1 MELKVILEN
10 VIQHQDLDADE
21 MRQVMNAIMSGQL
34 TDTQIAAFLIAERMK
49 GETVTEISAAANVM
63 RDLATPVNVEAENMV
78 DIVGTGGD
86 GISTFNV
93 STACTFVVAAA
104 GGHVAKH
111 GNRSVS
117 SQSGSADLLE
127 AVGVNLNL
135 NPKQVAKCIQ
145 QVGVGFMF
153 APMHHSAMKYAITAR
168 KEMGVRTLFNLL
180 GPLTNPAKVQRQ
192 LLGVFDKEW
201 VLPLAKVLRNLGS
214 VHAMVVH
221 ADDGM
226 DEISITGTTHVSE
239 LKEGEIKNYSITPE
253 QFGFRPRPLSD
264 IVVKDST
271 ESLKLIRSALNNEDS
286 AARNIILLNAGAA
299 IYVAGITD
307 DLDLGVQRASDVI
320 ASGKALEKMQALV
333 ELSQS
338 FR

>member
-1 MELKVILEN
+1 
-10 VIQHQDLDADE
+10 
-21 MRQVMNAIMSGQL
+21 
-34 TDTQIAAFLIAERMK
+34 
-49 GETVTEISAAANVM
+49 
-63 RDLATPVNVEAENMV
+63 
-78 DIVGTGGD
+78 
-86 GISTFNV
+86 
-93 STACTFVVAAA
+93 
-104 GGHVAKH
+104 
-111 GNRSVS
+111 
-117 SQSGSADLLE
+117 
-127 AVGVNLNL
+127 
-135 NPKQVAKCIQ
+135 
-145 QVGVGFMF
+145 
-153 APMHHSAMKYAITAR
+153 
-168 KEMGVRTLFNLL
+168 
-180 GPLTNPAKVQRQ
+180 
-192 LLGVFDKEW
+192 
-201 VLPLAKVLRNLGS
+201 
-214 VHAMVVH
+214 
-221 ADDGM
+221 M